1 MPTILYGNM
10 KGGVGKTTNS
20 VMTAYQLAKLGYK
33 TLVCD
38 LDPQAN
44 ATQLLRRTYGLQY
57 RSDLQIDKT
66 MMVALMD
73 ENIKPAIVNIMDNLY
88 LLPSSEDFKNYPD
101 FLEMKF
107 MLDKEK
113 IQAGDSNTLQS
124 EMSKVK
130 EQRIAYFAQQLAKVR
145 DEYDFIIIDV
155 PPTLSIF
162 TDSAIYATDFV
173 IIVLQTQQR
182 SLDGAETF
190 FEYLQQMYNDYI
202 NVDFDILG
210 VLAVL
215 LKNNAGLTTWY
226 VAPMFYFMGVI
237 AIIISGIMLKKTKL
251 FAGETTPFI
260 MELPQYHMPGVKNI
274 LLSMWERVKGY
285 IIKAGTIIFLSTIVI
300 WFLMN
305 FGDAGEGFGLLDS
318 EAPDYMEYS
327 LMAGLGNLLAWIFA
341 PLGFANWQATA
352 TAVTG
357 LVAKENVV
365 ATVGIITQLGDFGEA
380 DPQLWYG
387 FAQMLGGSTAAIV
400 AFCAFNLLCA
410 PCFAAMGTIRQQ
422 QRSAKWFWITIGYM
436 CGFAWCVGC
445 MLYQFVGLALG
456 EVSFSI

>member
-1 MPTILYGNM
+1 MPAILYGNM

-44 ATQLLRRTYGLQY
+44 ATQLLRRTYGLQHET
-57 RSDLQIDKT
+57 DLQIGKT
-66 MMVALMD
+66 MMVALTE
-73 ENIKPAIVNIMDNLY
+73 ENIKPTIVNIMDNLY

-113 IQAGDSNTLQS
+113 IESGDSTTLQS

-145 DEYDFIIIDV
+145 DEYDFVIIDV

-190 FEYLQQMYNDYI
+190 FEYLQQMYNDYANI
-202 NVDFDILG
+202 DFDILG

-215 LKNNAGLTTWY
+215 LKNNVGLDNQILKDAETDFGKDMLFNQIIRHMERLKRYDRTGIAEKGLTKYDMHDTRLHY
-226 VAPMFYFMGVI
+226 IYNT
-237 AIIISGIMLKKTKL
+237 LTK
-251 FAGETTPFI
+251 E
-260 MELPQYHMPGVKNI
+260 
-274 LLSMWERVKGY
+274 
-285 IIKAGTIIFLSTIVI
+285 
-300 WFLMN
+300 
-305 FGDAGEGFGLLDS
+305 
-318 EAPDYMEYS
+318 
-327 LMAGLGNLLAWIFA
+327 
-341 PLGFANWQATA
+341 
-352 TAVTG
+352 
-357 LVAKENVV
+357 
-365 ATVGIITQLGDFGEA
+365 
-380 DPQLWYG
+380 
-387 FAQMLGGSTAAIV
+387 IV
-400 AFCAFNLLCA
+400 ARLKDKGVEL
-410 PCFAAMGTIRQQ
+410 
-422 QRSAKWFWITIGYM
+422 K
-436 CGFAWCVGC
+436 
-445 MLYQFVGLALG
+445 
-456 EVSFSI
+456 

>member
-1 MPTILYGNM
+1 MPAILYGNM

-44 ATQLLRRTYGLQY
+44 ATQLLRRTYGLQHG
-57 RSDLQIDKT
+57 SDLQIDKT

-190 FEYLQQMYNDYI
+190 FEYLQQMYNDYV

-215 LKNNAGLTTWY
+215 LKNNAGLDSQ
-226 VAPMFYFMGVI
+226 I
-237 AIIISGIMLKKTKL
+237 LKD
-251 FAGETTPFI
+251 AET
-260 MELPQYHMPGVKNI
+260 
-274 LLSMWERVKGY
+274 
-285 IIKAGTIIFLSTIVI
+285 
-300 WFLMN
+300 
-305 FGDAGEGFGLLDS
+305 
-318 EAPDYMEYS
+318 
-327 LMAGLGNLLAWIFA
+327 
-341 PLGFANWQATA
+341 
-352 TAVTG
+352 
-357 LVAKENVV
+357 
-365 ATVGIITQLGDFGEA
+365 DFGK
-380 DPQLWYG
+380 D
-387 FAQMLGGSTAAIV
+387 MLFDQIIRHMERLKRYDRTGIAEKGLTKYDMHDTRLHYIYNTLTKEIV
-400 AFCAFNLLCA
+400 SRLKDKGVEL
-410 PCFAAMGTIRQQ
+410 
-422 QRSAKWFWITIGYM
+422 K
-436 CGFAWCVGC
+436 
-445 MLYQFVGLALG
+445 
-456 EVSFSI
+456 

>member
-1 MPTILYGNM
+1 
-10 KGGVGKTTNS
+10 
-20 VMTAYQLAKLGYK
+20 
-33 TLVCD
+33 
-38 LDPQAN
+38 
-44 ATQLLRRTYGLQY
+44 
-57 RSDLQIDKT
+57 

-190 FEYLQQMYNDYI
+190 FEYLQQMYNDYA

-215 LKNNAGLTTWY
+215 LKNNAGLDSQ
-226 VAPMFYFMGVI
+226 I
-237 AIIISGIMLKKTKL
+237 LKD
-251 FAGETTPFI
+251 AET
-260 MELPQYHMPGVKNI
+260 
-274 LLSMWERVKGY
+274 
-285 IIKAGTIIFLSTIVI
+285 
-300 WFLMN
+300 
-305 FGDAGEGFGLLDS
+305 
-318 EAPDYMEYS
+318 
-327 LMAGLGNLLAWIFA
+327 
-341 PLGFANWQATA
+341 
-352 TAVTG
+352 
-357 LVAKENVV
+357 
-365 ATVGIITQLGDFGEA
+365 DFGK
-380 DPQLWYG
+380 D
-387 FAQMLGGSTAAIV
+387 MLFDQIIRHMERLKRYDRTGIAEKGLTKYDMHDTRLHYIYNTLTKEIV
-400 AFCAFNLLCA
+400 SRLKDKGVEL
-410 PCFAAMGTIRQQ
+410 
-422 QRSAKWFWITIGYM
+422 K
-436 CGFAWCVGC
+436 
-445 MLYQFVGLALG
+445 
-456 EVSFSI
+456 

>member
-1 MPTILYGNM
+1 MPAILYGNM

-44 ATQLLRRTYGLQY
+44 ATQLLRRTYGLQHG
-57 RSDLQIDKT
+57 SNLQIDKT

-107 MLDKEK
+107 MLDNEK
-113 IQAGDSNTLQS
+113 IQAGDSNMLQS

-182 SLDGAETF
+182 SLDGAEIF
-190 FEYLQQMYNDYI
+190 FEYLQQMYNDYA

-215 LKNNAGLTTWY
+215 LKNNAGLDSQ
-226 VAPMFYFMGVI
+226 I
-237 AIIISGIMLKKTKL
+237 LKD
-251 FAGETTPFI
+251 AET
-260 MELPQYHMPGVKNI
+260 
-274 LLSMWERVKGY
+274 
-285 IIKAGTIIFLSTIVI
+285 
-300 WFLMN
+300 
-305 FGDAGEGFGLLDS
+305 
-318 EAPDYMEYS
+318 
-327 LMAGLGNLLAWIFA
+327 
-341 PLGFANWQATA
+341 
-352 TAVTG
+352 
-357 LVAKENVV
+357 
-365 ATVGIITQLGDFGEA
+365 DFGK
-380 DPQLWYG
+380 D
-387 FAQMLGGSTAAIV
+387 MLFDQIIRHMERLKRYDRTGIAEKGLTKYDMHDTRLHYIYNTLTKEIV
-400 AFCAFNLLCA
+400 SRLRDKGVEL
-410 PCFAAMGTIRQQ
+410 
-422 QRSAKWFWITIGYM
+422 K
-436 CGFAWCVGC
+436 
-445 MLYQFVGLALG
+445 
-456 EVSFSI
+456 

>member
-1 MPTILYGNM
+1 MPAILYGNM

-44 ATQLLRRTYGLQY
+44 ATQLLRRTYGLQHG
-57 RSDLQIDKT
+57 SDLQIDKT

-73 ENIKPAIVNIMDNLY
+73 ENIKPAIVIIMDNLY

-162 TDSAIYATDFV
+162 TDSAVYATDFV

-190 FEYLQQMYNDYI
+190 FEYLQQMYNDYT

-215 LKNNAGLTTWY
+215 LKNNAGLDSQ
-226 VAPMFYFMGVI
+226 I
-237 AIIISGIMLKKTKL
+237 LKD
-251 FAGETTPFI
+251 AET
-260 MELPQYHMPGVKNI
+260 
-274 LLSMWERVKGY
+274 
-285 IIKAGTIIFLSTIVI
+285 
-300 WFLMN
+300 
-305 FGDAGEGFGLLDS
+305 
-318 EAPDYMEYS
+318 
-327 LMAGLGNLLAWIFA
+327 
-341 PLGFANWQATA
+341 
-352 TAVTG
+352 
-357 LVAKENVV
+357 
-365 ATVGIITQLGDFGEA
+365 DFGKN
-380 DPQLWYG
+380 
-387 FAQMLGGSTAAIV
+387 MLFDQIIRHMERLKRYDRTGIAEKGLTKYDMHDTRLHYIYNTLTKEIV
-400 AFCAFNLLCA
+400 SRLKDKGVEL
-410 PCFAAMGTIRQQ
+410 
-422 QRSAKWFWITIGYM
+422 K
-436 CGFAWCVGC
+436 
-445 MLYQFVGLALG
+445 
-456 EVSFSI
+456 

>member
-1 MPTILYGNM
+1 MPAILYGNM

-44 ATQLLRRTYGLQY
+44 ATQLFRRTYGLQHGT
-57 RSDLQIDKT
+57 DLQIDKT
-66 MMVALMD
+66 MMVALTE
-73 ENIKPAIVNIMDNLY
+73 ENIKSAIVNIMDNLY

-113 IQAGDSNTLQS
+113 IEAGNSNTLQS
-124 EMSKVK
+124 EMSKIK

-190 FEYLQQMYNDYI
+190 FEYLQQMYNDYANI
-202 NVDFDILG
+202 DFDILG

-215 LKNNAGLTTWY
+215 LKYNVGLDSQILKDAEADFGKDMLFKQIIRHMERLKRYDRTGIAEKGLTKYDMHDTRLHY
-226 VAPMFYFMGVI
+226 IYNTLTQEIVSRLKDKGVE
-237 AIIISGIMLKKTKL
+237 LK
-251 FAGETTPFI
+251 
-260 MELPQYHMPGVKNI
+260 
-274 LLSMWERVKGY
+274 
-285 IIKAGTIIFLSTIVI
+285 
-300 WFLMN
+300 
-305 FGDAGEGFGLLDS
+305 
-318 EAPDYMEYS
+318 
-327 LMAGLGNLLAWIFA
+327 
-341 PLGFANWQATA
+341 
-352 TAVTG
+352 
-357 LVAKENVV
+357 
-365 ATVGIITQLGDFGEA
+365 
-380 DPQLWYG
+380 
-387 FAQMLGGSTAAIV
+387 
-400 AFCAFNLLCA
+400 
-410 PCFAAMGTIRQQ
+410 
-422 QRSAKWFWITIGYM
+422 
-436 CGFAWCVGC
+436 
-445 MLYQFVGLALG
+445 
-456 EVSFSI
+456 

>member
-1 MPTILYGNM
+1 M

-20 VMTAYQLAKLGYK
+20 VITAYQLANLGYK

-44 ATQLLRRTYGLQY
+44 ATQLLRRTYGLQHGT
-57 RSDLQIDKT
+57 DLQINKT
-66 MMVALMD
+66 MMVALTE
-73 ENIKPAIVNIMDNLY
+73 ENIKSAIVNIMDNLY

-113 IQAGDSNTLQS
+113 IEAGDSTTLQS

-190 FEYLQQMYNDYI
+190 FEYLQQMYNDYA

-215 LKNNAGLTTWY
+215 LKNNIGLDNQILKDAETDFGKDMLFNQIIRHMERLKRYDRTGIAEKGLTKYDMHDTRLHY
-226 VAPMFYFMGVI
+226 IYNTLTKEIIARLKDKGVE
-237 AIIISGIMLKKTKL
+237 LK
-251 FAGETTPFI
+251 
-260 MELPQYHMPGVKNI
+260 
-274 LLSMWERVKGY
+274 
-285 IIKAGTIIFLSTIVI
+285 
-300 WFLMN
+300 
-305 FGDAGEGFGLLDS
+305 
-318 EAPDYMEYS
+318 
-327 LMAGLGNLLAWIFA
+327 
-341 PLGFANWQATA
+341 
-352 TAVTG
+352 
-357 LVAKENVV
+357 
-365 ATVGIITQLGDFGEA
+365 
-380 DPQLWYG
+380 
-387 FAQMLGGSTAAIV
+387 
-400 AFCAFNLLCA
+400 
-410 PCFAAMGTIRQQ
+410 
-422 QRSAKWFWITIGYM
+422 
-436 CGFAWCVGC
+436 
-445 MLYQFVGLALG
+445 
-456 EVSFSI
+456 

>member
-1 MPTILYGNM
+1 M

-20 VMTAYQLAKLGYK
+20 VMTAYKLAKLGYK

-44 ATQLLRRTYGLQY
+44 ATQLLRRTYGLQHG
-57 RSDLQIDKT
+57 SDLQIDKT

-107 MLDKEK
+107 MLDNEK

-162 TDSAIYATDFV
+162 TDSAIYAADFV

-190 FEYLQQMYNDYI
+190 FEYLQQMYNDYA

-215 LKNNAGLTTWY
+215 LKNNAGLDSQ
-226 VAPMFYFMGVI
+226 I
-237 AIIISGIMLKKTKL
+237 LKD
-251 FAGETTPFI
+251 AET
-260 MELPQYHMPGVKNI
+260 
-274 LLSMWERVKGY
+274 
-285 IIKAGTIIFLSTIVI
+285 
-300 WFLMN
+300 
-305 FGDAGEGFGLLDS
+305 
-318 EAPDYMEYS
+318 
-327 LMAGLGNLLAWIFA
+327 
-341 PLGFANWQATA
+341 
-352 TAVTG
+352 
-357 LVAKENVV
+357 
-365 ATVGIITQLGDFGEA
+365 DFGKN
-380 DPQLWYG
+380 
-387 FAQMLGGSTAAIV
+387 MLFDQIIRHMERLKRYDRTGIAEKGLTKYDMHDTRLHYIYNTLTKEIV
-400 AFCAFNLLCA
+400 SRLKDKGVEL
-410 PCFAAMGTIRQQ
+410 
-422 QRSAKWFWITIGYM
+422 K
-436 CGFAWCVGC
+436 
-445 MLYQFVGLALG
+445 
-456 EVSFSI
+456 

>member
-1 MPTILYGNM
+1 M

-20 VMTAYQLAKLGYK
+20 VITAYQLAKLGYK

-44 ATQLLRRTYGLQY
+44 ATQLLRRTYGLQHG
-57 RSDLQIDKT
+57 SDLQIDKT

-73 ENIKPAIVNIMDNLY
+73 ENIKPAIVIIMDNLY

-113 IQAGDSNTLQS
+113 IQSGDSNTLQS

-190 FEYLQQMYNDYI
+190 FEYLQQMYNDYA

-215 LKNNAGLTTWY
+215 LKNNAGLDSQ
-226 VAPMFYFMGVI
+226 I
-237 AIIISGIMLKKTKL
+237 LKD
-251 FAGETTPFI
+251 AET
-260 MELPQYHMPGVKNI
+260 
-274 LLSMWERVKGY
+274 
-285 IIKAGTIIFLSTIVI
+285 
-300 WFLMN
+300 
-305 FGDAGEGFGLLDS
+305 
-318 EAPDYMEYS
+318 
-327 LMAGLGNLLAWIFA
+327 
-341 PLGFANWQATA
+341 
-352 TAVTG
+352 
-357 LVAKENVV
+357 
-365 ATVGIITQLGDFGEA
+365 DFGK
-380 DPQLWYG
+380 D
-387 FAQMLGGSTAAIV
+387 MLFDQIIRHMERLKRYDRTGIAEKGLTKYDMHDTRLHYIYNTLTKEIV
-400 AFCAFNLLCA
+400 SRLKDKGVEL
-410 PCFAAMGTIRQQ
+410 
-422 QRSAKWFWITIGYM
+422 K
-436 CGFAWCVGC
+436 
-445 MLYQFVGLALG
+445 
-456 EVSFSI
+456 

>member
-1 MPTILYGNM
+1 MPAILYGNM

-44 ATQLLRRTYGLQY
+44 ATQLLRRTYGLQHET
-57 RSDLQIDKT
+57 DLQIGKT
-66 MMVALMD
+66 MMVALTE

-113 IQAGDSNTLQS
+113 IESGDSTTLQS

-145 DEYDFIIIDV
+145 DEYDFVIIDV

-190 FEYLQQMYNDYI
+190 FEYLQQMYNDYANI
-202 NVDFDILG
+202 DFDILG

-215 LKNNAGLTTWY
+215 QKNNVGLDNQ
-226 VAPMFYFMGVI
+226 I
-237 AIIISGIMLKKTKL
+237 LKD
-251 FAGETTPFI
+251 AET
-260 MELPQYHMPGVKNI
+260 
-274 LLSMWERVKGY
+274 
-285 IIKAGTIIFLSTIVI
+285 
-300 WFLMN
+300 
-305 FGDAGEGFGLLDS
+305 
-318 EAPDYMEYS
+318 
-327 LMAGLGNLLAWIFA
+327 
-341 PLGFANWQATA
+341 
-352 TAVTG
+352 
-357 LVAKENVV
+357 
-365 ATVGIITQLGDFGEA
+365 DFGK
-380 DPQLWYG
+380 D
-387 FAQMLGGSTAAIV
+387 MLFNQIIRHMERLKRYDRTGIAEKDLTKYDMHDTRLHYIYNTLTKEIV
-400 AFCAFNLLCA
+400 ARLKDKGVEL
-410 PCFAAMGTIRQQ
+410 
-422 QRSAKWFWITIGYM
+422 K
-436 CGFAWCVGC
+436 
-445 MLYQFVGLALG
+445 
-456 EVSFSI
+456 